1 MTSTTTTTTTT
12 APSFKM
18 LIKDGTAKRADSMR
32 FKIEDIHE
40 EPGFNLRRT
49 DAVDADGKTFQDHID
64 DLARHI
70 AAGGIVPPLEVRP
83 RVGGGVF
90 VVDGHRRRRAY
101 LRAEEIGASIR
112 DGNNELWMPVV
123 AFVGNDAD
131 RIARVITS
139 AEGRSLSLLEVA
151 EGYKRLIALK
161 WTPQQIADKVGKTRQ
176 HVDQALILANANS
189 DVQSLVNTGG
199 VSATSA
205 IAAVRK
211 HGDDAG
217 GVLGDAVAK
226 ANAAGKSKATAGAIK
241 GKPLPRK
248 LVDEVEPLLY
258 WLADNAS
265 IKEGTITL
273 PADEMA
279 ELIEIIAEMREARA
293 KQASRG
299 QAAAV
304 KEAQTTRP
312 VEA

>member
-1 MTSTTTTTTTT
+1 MTSTTA
-12 APSFKM
+12 APSFKQ

-32 FKIEDIHE
+32 FRIEDIHV
-40 EPGFNLRRT
+40 EPGFNLRRQ
-49 DAVDADGKTFQDHID
+49 DAVDSDGKTFQDHID

-70 AAGGIVPPLEVRP
+70 AAGGMVPPLEVRP
-83 RVGGGVF
+83 RADGGVF
-90 VVDGHRRRRAY
+90 VVDGHRRRMAY
-101 LRAEEIGASIR
+101 LRAEEMGASIR
-112 DGNNELWMPVV
+112 DANNELWLPVV

-139 AEGRSLSLLEVA
+139 AEGRGLSLLEVA

-189 DVQSLVNTGG
+189 DVQAMVNTGG

-226 ANAAGKSKATAGAIK
+226 ATAAGKSKATAGAIN

-248 LVDEVEPLLY
+248 LVDELEPVLERFAQTTHTETMSVDSSVVAELL
-258 WLADNAS
+258 DIIAS
-265 IKEGTITL
+265 IR
-273 PADEMA
+273 EM
-279 ELIEIIAEMREARA
+279 RA
-293 KQASRG
+293 KQADKA
-299 QAAAV
+299 QAAGV
-304 KEAQTTRP
+304 KAAKMTLD
-312 VEA
+312 VDA